1 MRRPGGIGP
10 SVVPARRWS
19 LALAVVCAWLLAFA
33 SLASAEIIYAHGRA
47 PGAELIAMNDDGSGA
62 HVLLTPSQI
71 PGSPSMIN
79 LADPNVAPAGAT
91 LAFAAET
98 FANHEIN
105 GPVSDCGA
113 NCEGIYTLAGGAITR
128 LSSPPTPT
136 VSGSTADD
144 EPMVTADGRVVYET
158 ISIVYSKNCV
168 PECEATNSSSG
179 LNVRPIGGGEAQP
192 WTLVSNLVTLPQ
204 AAADPAN
211 GGLVAY
217 VDGGSIDLAS
227 QAGAVTASIAAAH
240 ASDPAFSPDGSQLA
254 YVDREAKSEGGNAGV
269 YVVGASSGATPKEVL
284 ADPTP
289 PEFPHSGDLHQVT
302 WLGSSGLIVTA
313 GPEEDD
319 NLYSVPAHCLSSPC
333 TLGETTQL
341 TSDASATA
349 PDDSPTWTSATI
361 AGLASTMSTTNT
373 GPASPS
379 TTSTSGTSSFAHAKT
394 KGSVASLTI
403 ACAGAAG
410 SSCADSLA
418 LSVIET
424 LRSGRLVG
432 VAAKA
437 KKRTVTLGT
446 ASVTLTGDQSKT
458 VTVSLNATGR
468 RLLAHRR
475 SLSVKLT
482 VKQEIGGKS
491 VVVKTLT
498 VTFLPPKHSHH

>member
-1 MRRPGGIGP
+1 M
-10 SVVPARRWS
+10 
-19 LALAVVCAWLLAFA
+19 LAVAGAWLLASA
-33 SLASAEIIYAHGRA
+33 SLAGAEIIYAHGRA

-79 LADPNVAPAGAT
+79 LADPNVAPAGTT

-113 NCEGIYTLAGGAITR
+113 NCEGIYTLAGGAIAR
-128 LSSPPTPT
+128 LSPPPTPA
-136 VSGSTADD
+136 VSSSTADD

-158 ISIVYSKNCV
+158 ISIVYSKNCI

-192 WTLVSNLVTLPQ
+192 WTLVSPLVTLPQ
-204 AAADPAN
+204 AAADPVN

-217 VDGGSIDLAS
+217 VDGGSIDLANQS
-227 QAGAVTASIAAAH
+227 GSVTVGIAAAH
-240 ASDPAFSPDGSQLA
+240 AADPVFSPDGSQLA
-254 YVDREAKSEGGNAGV
+254 YVDREGKSEGSDAGV
-269 YVVGASSGATPKEVL
+269 YVVSASSGATPKEVL
-284 ADPTP
+284 VDPTP

-333 TLGETTQL
+333 SIGETTQL

-349 PDDSPTWTSATI
+349 PDDSPTWTSGTI
-361 AGLASTMSTTNT
+361 AGLAATTTTTTSKGST
-373 GPASPS
+373 APS
-379 TTSTSGTSSFAHAKT
+379 TSASGTSSLARAKT
-394 KGSVASLTI
+394 KGSVASVTI
-403 ACAGAAG
+403 ACVGAAG

-424 LRSGRLVG
+424 LRSGKLVG
-432 VAAKA
+432 VAAKT

-446 ASVTLTGDQSKT
+446 ASVTLTGGQSKT

-468 RLLAHRR
+468 RLLVHRH
-475 SLSVKLT
+475 SLTVKLT
-482 VKQEIGGKS
+482 VKQETGGKS

-498 VTFLPPKHSHH
+498 VTFIPPKHSHR

>member
-1 MRRPGGIGP
+1 MVL
-10 SVVPARRWS
+10 SARRWS
-19 LALAVVCAWLLAFA
+19 FALAVAGAWSLAFA

-79 LADPNVAPAGAT
+79 LADPNVAPAGTT

-113 NCEGIYTLAGGAITR
+113 NCEGIYTLAGGVIAR
-128 LSSPPTPT
+128 LSPPPTPA
-136 VSGSTADD
+136 VSASTADD
-144 EPMVTADGRVVYET
+144 EPTVTADGRVVYET

-289 PEFPHSGDLHQVT
+289 PEYPHSGDLHQVT

-319 NLYSVPAHCLSSPC
+319 NLYSVPAHCLSSLC

-361 AGLASTMSTTNT
+361 AGLASTTTTPANT
-373 GPASPS
+373 GPTSP

-394 KGSVASLTI
+394 KGGVASLTI

-424 LRSGRLVG
+424 LHGGKLVG
-432 VAAKA
+432 VAAKT

-446 ASVTLTGDQSKT
+446 ASVTLAGGQSKT

-468 RLLAHRR
+468 RLLAHRH